1 MLFLTDIFMEDNWHY
16 NIIEPGPKYY
26 TGLVKVLSIALAISQ
41 YNRKEFL
48 MEILTKVKGWA
59 HALTEVAVSLLGL
72 GIVLE
77 VLVGGKNVPF
87 WPDIN
92 VIGNVQEIIAGFSA
106 QGIVGLV
113 AIWVLYHIYKS
124 K

>member
-1 MLFLTDIFMEDNWHY
+1 
-16 NIIEPGPKYY
+16 
-26 TGLVKVLSIALAISQ
+26 
-41 YNRKEFL
+41 

-59 HALTEVAVSLLGL
+59 NSLTEVAISLLAL

-77 VLVGGKNVPF
+77 VLVGGNNVPF

>member
-1 MLFLTDIFMEDNWHY
+1 
-16 NIIEPGPKYY
+16 
-26 TGLVKVLSIALAISQ
+26 
-41 YNRKEFL
+41 

-59 HALTEVAVSLLGL
+59 NALTEVAVSLLAL

-77 VLVGGKNVPF
+77 VLVGGQNVPF

-113 AIWVLYHIYKS
+113 AIWVLYHIYNS